1 MTISVSGVSEYLASQ
16 ELEFE
21 LAGEKTIVVSLPG
34 TNKQFVNVAMTIGDT
49 IFKIESF
56 VARNPDENHEAVY
69 RWILEQNR
77 KLLVINYCLDHLGDI
92 YLSGT
97 LPISTVDLDQIDQLL
112 GVMLQTSDNSFNVL
126 LELGFRTAIEKE
138 WAWRTSKGMD
148 MANLQAFAHL
158 IDTYLKTI
166 QIFRLRNLQYVD
178 HLAQ

>member
-1 MTISVSGVSEYLASQ
+1 MTLSIAEVTDFLTTQ
-16 ELEFE
+16 DLQFE
-21 LAGEKTIVVSLPG
+21 LAGEKTVVVSLPG
-34 TNKQFVNVAMTIGDT
+34 INKQFVNVAMTLGET

-77 KLLVINYCLDHLGDI
+77 KLLVINYCVDHLGDI

-97 LPISTVDLDQIDQLL
+97 LPITTVDLGQIDQLL

-126 LELGFRTAIEKE
+126 LELGFKSAIERE

-148 MANLQAFAHL
+148 ISNLRAFSHL
-158 IDTYLKTI
+158 
-166 QIFRLRNLQYVD
+166 FEV
-178 HLAQ
+178 

>member
-1 MTISVSGVSEYLASQ
+1 MTISISDVTEYLASQ
-16 ELEFE
+16 GLQFE
-21 LAGEKTIVVSLPG
+21 LAGEKTVVVSLPG
-34 TNKQFVNVAMTIGDT
+34 INKQFVNVAMTVGDT

-56 VARNPDENHEAVY
+56 VARNPDENHKEVY

-97 LPISTVDLDQIDQLL
+97 LPISTVDLVQIDQLL
-112 GVMLQTSDNSFNVL
+112 GVMLSTSDNSFNVL
-126 LELGFRTAIEKE
+126 LELGFRSAIEKE

-158 IDTYLKTI
+158 FEQSGRIE
-166 QIFRLRNLQYVD
+166 Q
-178 HLAQ
+178 

>member
-1 MTISVSGVSEYLASQ
+1 MISLTQVVEFLSEQDLNY
-16 ELEFE
+16 E
-21 LAGEKTIVVSLPG
+21 LAGDKTIVVSLPG
-34 TNKQFVNVAMTIGDT
+34 VNKQFVNVALTIGDT

-97 LPISTVDLDQIDQLL
+97 LPIATLDTAQIDQLL

-126 LELGFRTAIEKE
+126 LELGFKSAIERE
-138 WAWRTSKGMD
+138 WAWRTSNGMD
-148 MANLQAFAHL
+148 LANLQAFAHL
-158 IDTYLKTI
+158 
-166 QIFRLRNLQYVD
+166 FE
-178 HLAQ
+178 

>member
-1 MTISVSGVSEYLASQ
+1 MITLPQVVEFLAEQ
-16 ELEFE
+16 DLNYE
-21 LAGEKTIVVSLPG
+21 LAGDKTVVVSLPG
-34 TNKQFVNVAMTIGDT
+34 VNKQFVNVALTVGET

-97 LPISTVDLDQIDQLL
+97 LPVSTVDLGQIDQLL

-126 LELGFRTAIEKE
+126 LELGFKSAIERE
-138 WAWRTSKGMD
+138 WAWRTSNGMD
-148 MANLQAFAHL
+148 LANLQAFSHL
-158 IDTYLKTI
+158 FQT
-166 QIFRLRNLQYVD
+166 
-178 HLAQ
+178 

>member
-1 MTISVSGVSEYLASQ
+1 MISLPQVVEFLAEQDLSY
-16 ELEFE
+16 E
-21 LAGEKTIVVSLPG
+21 LAGDKTVVVSLPG
-34 TNKQFVNVAMTIGDT
+34 VNKQFVNVALTVGDT

-97 LPISTVDLDQIDQLL
+97 LPIVTVDAIQIDQLL

-126 LELGFRTAIEKE
+126 LELGFKSAIQRE
-138 WAWRTSKGMD
+138 WAWRTSNGMD
-148 MANLQAFAHL
+148 LSNLRAFAHL
-158 IDTYLKTI
+158 FTD
-166 QIFRLRNLQYVD
+166 
-178 HLAQ
+178 

>member
-1 MTISVSGVSEYLASQ
+1 MIALSQVVEFLAEQDLSY
-16 ELEFE
+16 E
-21 LAGEKTIVVSLPG
+21 LAGDKTVVVSLPG
-34 TNKQFVNVAMTIGDT
+34 VNKQFVNVALTVGDT

-97 LPISTVDLDQIDQLL
+97 LPIVTVDAIQIDQLL

-126 LELGFRTAIEKE
+126 LELGFKSAIQRE
-138 WAWRTSKGMD
+138 WAWRTSNGMD
-148 MANLQAFAHL
+148 LSNLRAFAHL
-158 IDTYLKTI
+158 FTD
-166 QIFRLRNLQYVD
+166 
-178 HLAQ
+178 

>member
-1 MTISVSGVSEYLASQ
+1 MISLTQVVEFLSEQDLNY
-16 ELEFE
+16 E
-21 LAGEKTIVVSLPG
+21 LAGDKTVVVSLPG
-34 TNKQFVNVAMTIGDT
+34 VNKQFVNVALTVGDT

-97 LPISTVDLDQIDQLL
+97 LPPATVDVDQIDQLL

-126 LELGFRTAIEKE
+126 LELGFKSAIERE
-138 WAWRTSKGMD
+138 WAWRTSNGMD
-148 MANLQAFAHL
+148 LANLQAFAHL
-158 IDTYLKTI
+158 
-166 QIFRLRNLQYVD
+166 FE
-178 HLAQ
+178 

>member
-1 MTISVSGVSEYLASQ
+1 MISLTQVVEFLSEQDLNY
-16 ELEFE
+16 E
-21 LAGEKTIVVSLPG
+21 LAGEKTVVVSLPG
-34 TNKQFVNVAMTIGDT
+34 VNKQFVNVALTVGDT

-97 LPISTVDLDQIDQLL
+97 LPIATLDTAQIDQLL

-126 LELGFRTAIEKE
+126 LELGFKSAIERE
-138 WAWRTSKGMD
+138 WAWRTSNGMD
-148 MANLQAFAHL
+148 LANLQAFAHL
-158 IDTYLKTI
+158 
-166 QIFRLRNLQYVD
+166 FE
-178 HLAQ
+178 

>member
-1 MTISVSGVSEYLASQ
+1 MSLSISEVMDFLASQ
-16 ELEFE
+16 KLQFE
-21 LAGEKTIVVSLPG
+21 LAGEKTVVVSLPG

-112 GVMLQTSDNSFNVL
+112 GVMLQTSDSSFNIL
-126 LELGFRTAIEKE
+126 LELGFKSAIERE
-138 WAWRTSKGMD
+138 WTWRTSKGMD
-148 MANLQAFAHL
+148 LSNLEAFRHL
-158 IDTYLKTI
+158 IGD
-166 QIFRLRNLQYVD
+166 
-178 HLAQ
+178 

>member
-1 MTISVSGVSEYLASQ
+1 MSLKISEVTSYLSEQ
-16 ELEFE
+16 ELAFE
-21 LAGEKTIVVSLPG
+21 LAGEKTVVVSLPG

-97 LPISTVDLDQIDQLL
+97 LPIDTVDLDQIDQLL
-112 GVMLQTSDNSFNVL
+112 GVMLSN
-126 LELGFRTAIEKE
+126 
-138 WAWRTSKGMD
+138 
-148 MANLQAFAHL
+148 
-158 IDTYLKTI
+158 
-166 QIFRLRNLQYVD
+166 
-178 HLAQ
+178 